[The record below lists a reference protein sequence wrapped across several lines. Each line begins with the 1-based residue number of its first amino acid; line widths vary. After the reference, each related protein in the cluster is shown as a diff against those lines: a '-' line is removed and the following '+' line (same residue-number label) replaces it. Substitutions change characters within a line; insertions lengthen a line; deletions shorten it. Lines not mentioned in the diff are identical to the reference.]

1 VCFVP
6 GIAGAQSQP
15 DATVL
20 VSNSFAKVTKAE
32 YEAELLKLPADI
44 RPGFANNARRVSD
57 LLTRMLV
64 QKSLAAQARSAKLD
78 AEPQTALRLQL
89 EIDRMLSQFM
99 VEHIEVE
106 AAAEFEASRANYEA
120 RARELFTIDRARF
133 ATPEQLVVTHILFD
147 TKKRDSAAAKALA
160 EETRARIEAG
170 ADMAQLARELSDD
183 PSAQRNYG
191 KIDWF
196 SKGQMDPAFS
206 EAAFAIKNVGQL
218 SGPILSQ
225 FGWHVV
231 RLDNRRPAA
240 AQTYEQARDTIMGD
254 LRKRFVDEKR
264 EAALNAIRRDPA
276 TEVNRPA
283 IEALT
288 IRVDI
293 EAAKRAL
300 ESVPAAPAA
309 APK

>member
-1 VCFVP
+1 MSRRRP
-6 GIAGAQSQP
+6 P
-15 DATVL
+15 P
-20 VSNSFAKVTKAE
+20 NS
-32 YEAELLKLPADI
+32 
-44 RPGFANNARRVSD
+44 RP
-57 LLTRMLV
+57 T
-64 QKSLAAQARSAKLD
+64 
-78 AEPQTALRLQL
+78 
-89 EIDRMLSQFM
+89 
-99 VEHIEVE
+99 
-106 AAAEFEASRANYEA
+106 RANYEA

-218 SGPILSQ
+218 SGPVLSQ
-225 FGWHVV
+225 FGWHVI
-231 RLDNRRPAA
+231 RLDDRRPAA

-264 EAALNAIRRDPA
+264 EAALNTIRRDPA
-276 TEVNRPA
+276 TEVNRSA

-300 ESVPAAPAA
+300 ESVPAAPVA